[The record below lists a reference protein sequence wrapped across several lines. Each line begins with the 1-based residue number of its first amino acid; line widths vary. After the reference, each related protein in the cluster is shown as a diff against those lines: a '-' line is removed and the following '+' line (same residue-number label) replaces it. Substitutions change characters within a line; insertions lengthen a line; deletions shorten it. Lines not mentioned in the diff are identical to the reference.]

1 MWVQNTW
8 VTSSNLGVFS
18 TLMEIF
24 GHTIT
29 FWICL
34 SFSQICIST
43 GLALWHL
50 LPNALPYGADI
61 WFWGKIT
68 QLECLGFLFHCNMS
82 GGWAVMFCIWAS
94 FSLTHS
100 VSCLLLLTKPVW
112 ILSFLGYPFW
122 PQPIWGDALLRNMAA
137 DWYARGGQDF
147 KPRPP
152 MLQARARESGEPGY
166 PAEQLCRDET
176 CVRLSFGSS
185 VLCVCGFC
193 VSHPVG
199 K

>member
-1 MWVQNTW
+1 MWVQYTR
-8 VTSSNLGVFS
+8 VTSSNVGVFS
-18 TLMEIF
+18 TLMV

-50 LPNALPYGADI
+50 LPYALSYGADV

-68 QLECLGFLFHCNMS
+68 QSECLDFLFHRKISRGLGCS
-82 GGWAVMFCIWAS
+82 AS
-94 FSLTHS
+94 ELLLVWLT
-100 VSCLLLLTKPVW
+100 VSCLLLLTKPAW

-122 PQPIWGDALLRNMAA
+122 PQPFWGDALLRNVAA
-137 DWYARGGQDF
+137 DGYARGGQDF

-152 MLQARARESGEPGY
+152 VLQARARESGEPGY
-166 PAEQLCRDET
+166 PSEQLRRDET
-176 CVRLSFGSS
+176 RVRLSFGSS
-185 VLCVCGFC
+185 VV
-193 VSHPVG
+193 